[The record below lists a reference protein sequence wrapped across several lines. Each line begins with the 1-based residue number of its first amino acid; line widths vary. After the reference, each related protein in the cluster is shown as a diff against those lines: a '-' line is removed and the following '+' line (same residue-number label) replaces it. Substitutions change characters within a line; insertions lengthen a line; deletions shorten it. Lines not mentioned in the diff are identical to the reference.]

1 MQQVG
6 ATPEAKQHFGA
17 PVSSKRENEQ
27 PENKVKVHYEMSVD
41 CHVPFFLCYRIVI
54 KKRECTSIV
63 CLCFPAL
70 SKQDLT
76 EGSMLEPPKAAT
88 SPNSRGICTQSCNST
103 PSFGESTKRFGSA
116 INRNKSVKIKQYMYQ
131 NQHIACRAHS
141 SMPGCLCI
149 CLILFYPI
157 YILFSLL

>member
-1 MQQVG
+1 MRCQSI
-6 ATPEAKQHFGA
+6 AT
-17 PVSSKRENEQ
+17 
-27 PENKVKVHYEMSVD
+27 
-41 CHVPFFLCYRIVI
+41 CLFFLCYRIVI